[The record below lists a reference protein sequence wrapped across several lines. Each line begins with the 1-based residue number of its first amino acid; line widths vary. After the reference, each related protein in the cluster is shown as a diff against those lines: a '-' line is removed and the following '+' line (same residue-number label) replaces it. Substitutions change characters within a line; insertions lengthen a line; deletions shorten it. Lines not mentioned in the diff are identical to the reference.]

1 MKEQRSITSG
11 CQDIGIRKFKAS
23 SELLKDEIYEIYDII
38 FYCLFFLQIFI
49 FNNMFKINEMMV
61 EAIKQGDVIKL

>member
-1 MKEQRSITSG
+1 M
-11 CQDIGIRKFKAS
+11 GIRKFKAS
-23 SELLKDEIYEIYDII
+23 SELLKDEIYEIYDIV

>member
-1 MKEQRSITSG
+1 M
-11 CQDIGIRKFKAS
+11 GIRKFKAS